1 MTMTTLQIV
10 VKTPRVVKTLHTR
23 LQRFI
28 LHGPVQLRIRTF
40 ATCQNYKKEFN
51 VPLLPDE
58 MVRPGGIC
66 TMMRLPYQK
75 SADGLDAC
83 FIGIPSDAGASNRP
97 GARFGPRQ
105 IRVESSLIRPYNP
118 ATGAAPFKSLMVA
131 DIGDIQVNP
140 YNLRATVDLIHDK
153 IAQTV
158 GHGCRPIA
166 LGGDHSI
173 SYPILKAISA
183 KHGPVGMVHVDAHTD
198 TATGANNVKIFHGSP
213 FYWAVEEGLLD
224 PRRVVQIGLRGPWY
238 DEAEYDWA
246 TDKGFRL
253 VFAKDCWHKCL
264 DPLMGEVRA
273 QMGDGPVYI
282 SFDIDGLDPVYA
294 PGTGTPEVAGLTSIQ
309 AMEIVRGCRGLD
321 IVGCDLV
328 EVSPPYDASGM
339 TALLA
344 ANILFEMLCVL
355 PGVKYMK

>member
-1 MTMTTLQIV
+1 
-10 VKTPRVVKTLHTR
+10 
-23 LQRFI
+23 
-28 LHGPVQLRIRTF
+28 
-40 ATCQNYKKEFN
+40 FN

-97 GARFGPRQ
+97 GARYEAKNLLSRRFGNTIPEDQQLTEHFFATQTESLNQSQAFDVRRQ
-105 IRVESSLIRPYNP
+105 GFYLDEHIFIDSMCSGRSISPL
-118 ATGAAPFKSLMVA
+118 TKC
-131 DIGDIQVNP
+131 
-140 YNLRATVDLIHDK
+140 LIHSK
-153 IAQTV
+153 
-158 GHGCRPIA
+158 
-166 LGGDHSI
+166 
-173 SYPILKAISA
+173 A